1 VKLEYMTFY
10 SLMLACKGRVLF
22 PVYEEGF
29 DLKELPVFLK
39 QLQGYSLNKTR
50 GVSSVIAILTGV
62 IAEVS
67 SEAPAVQT
75 ERLGI
80 LSQNWFEE
88 KRWQDNKGITWVSMR
103 CRNCGNTLGCYSGNY
118 LPASFC
124 PHCRAREIG
133 QSVDTHDATRRP
145 ARPKLPLYDLAI
157 AGVRPFASRAFSN
170 EPLEPG
176 PHYTAYESS
185 VQEIM
190 VRLDLG
196 EPEATVIAELEKKRK
211 QTPARDYSWNS
222 MRFWRIQ
229 EAVRDA
235 KALLALDFKP
245 FPLLEA
251 KEQPSGP
258 QQYADRHSPDTWYR
272 VHRVDVY
279 DDEWECKTCGSR
291 GPNYARGTERPP
303 KFCPYCGSEKERK

>member
-1 VKLEYMTFY
+1 
-10 SLMLACKGRVLF
+10 
-22 PVYEEGF
+22 
-29 DLKELPVFLK
+29 
-39 QLQGYSLNKTR
+39 LNRTR

-62 IAEVS
+62 IEEVTS
-67 SEAPAVQT
+67 GAPAAQIA
-75 ERLGI
+75 RLG
-80 LSQNWFEE
+80 SFHQNWFEE
-88 KRWQDNKGITWVSMR
+88 KRWQDNQGITYVSML
-103 CRNCGNTLGCYSGNY
+103 CRTCGKTLGGYSSDY

-157 AGVRPFASRAFSN
+157 AGIQPFAKRAFSN
-170 EPLEPG
+170 EPFEPG
-176 PHYTAYESS
+176 PHYAAYESS

-190 VRLDLG
+190 VRLELG
-196 EPEATVIAELEKKRK
+196 EPEASIVAELEEKRK
-211 QTPARDYSWNS
+211 QTPAGDYSWNS

-235 KALLALDFKP
+235 KALLALNFKS

-251 KEQPSGP
+251 KEQFSGP
-258 QQYADRHSPDTWYR
+258 QQYPDRHSPDAWYR
-272 VHRVDVY
+272 VHRLDVY
-279 DDEWECKTCGSR
+279 DDEWECKACGKR

-303 KFCPYCGSEKERK
+303 KFCPYCGSEKERS